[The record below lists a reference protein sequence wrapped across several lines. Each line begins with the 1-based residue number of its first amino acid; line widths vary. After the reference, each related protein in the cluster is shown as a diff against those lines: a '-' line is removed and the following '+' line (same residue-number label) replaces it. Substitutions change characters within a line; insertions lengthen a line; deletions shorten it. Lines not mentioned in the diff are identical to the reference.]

1 MGMLTLTSEM
11 GLDYSSHVTVQRG
24 AGAGGP
30 LVSERVLSRVQG
42 HHTSFDLGP
51 SQSLNPVLSH
61 TQQASL
67 SSLIPPLSLNLFPV
81 CGVGQRKTLREP
93 PVSWHSI
100 AAEVTRTL

>member
-51 SQSLNPVLSH
+51 SQSLNPVLSQEMATH
-61 TQQASL
+61 SRILPGESQGRGSL
-67 SSLIPPLSLNLFPV
+67 
-81 CGVGQRKTLREP
+81 VGCRP
-93 PVSWHSI
+93 WG
-100 AAEVTRTL
+100 RTESDTTEAT